1 MTIAYPAT
9 FEEIRPW
16 SRDNG
21 IDSNEGR
28 VRFAQYAILRGIA
41 SSRTLSALL
50 VFKGGNAL
58 DFVWQPNRS
67 TRDLDFSADMA
78 IVGDTWDPAE
88 VGALLKDALG
98 RGLTVAT
105 AQLGVVFAIH
115 SVTKEPPAPES
126 TFVTYELRIG
136 YALPDQRPLLGRMA
150 QGLPSAQVIPV
161 EVSLNEPICADQATD
176 IRATNT
182 LRVSTLEDI
191 VAEKLR
197 ALLQQPLRN
206 RGRRQDL
213 LDIAVIL
220 AENPHLDHARVAVF
234 LERKAR
240 ARGVPVSRAAFRE
253 TEIARRAC
261 QDYEALRET
270 TRKAFIP
277 FNQAR
282 QALLNFTGTL
292 DIPEE

>member
-1 MTIAYPAT
+1 MNIAYPAT
-9 FEEIRPW
+9 FGEIRPW

-21 IDSNEGR
+21 VDSNEGR

-41 SSRTLSALL
+41 SSRTLSELL

-67 TRDLDFSADMA
+67 TRDLDFSADMG

-88 VGALLKDALG
+88 VGALLKDSLRGGLG
-98 RGLTVAT
+98 IVT

-115 SVTKEPPAPES
+115 SVTKQPPGPGS
-126 TFVTYELRIG
+126 TFVTYALRIG
-136 YALPDQRPLLGRMA
+136 YALPDQGPLIGRLA
-150 QGLPSAQVIPV
+150 QGLPSPQVIPV
-161 EVSLNEPICADQATD
+161 EVSLNEPICADRPTD
-176 IRATNT
+176 IRATHT

-220 AENPHLDHARVAVF
+220 GANPHLDHALVAAF

-240 ARGVPVSRAAFRE
+240 ARGVPVSRAAFRAP
-253 TEIARRAC
+253 EIARRAS

-270 TRKAFIP
+270 TRKTFVP
-277 FNQAR
+277 FDQAL
-282 QALLNFTGTL
+282 QSLLNFIGTL
-292 DIPEE
+292 TIPEE